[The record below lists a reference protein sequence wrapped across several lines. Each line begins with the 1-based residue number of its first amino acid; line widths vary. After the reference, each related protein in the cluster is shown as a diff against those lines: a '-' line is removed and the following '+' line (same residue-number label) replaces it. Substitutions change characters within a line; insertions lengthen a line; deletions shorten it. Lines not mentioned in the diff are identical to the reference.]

1 MKAKQ
6 IYTGVVYEIT
16 KEHYEVYRADF
27 EAVEDTA
34 IEMEIPM
41 IMVEPVTTVIEVIE
55 DKSKG
60 RGRPKK

>member
-16 KEHYEVYRADF
+16 KEHYELYRADF
-27 EAVEDTA
+27 EAVEDA
-34 IEMEIPM
+34 IIEVEIPT
-41 IMVEPVTTVIEVIE
+41 IMVEPVAAVIEVME